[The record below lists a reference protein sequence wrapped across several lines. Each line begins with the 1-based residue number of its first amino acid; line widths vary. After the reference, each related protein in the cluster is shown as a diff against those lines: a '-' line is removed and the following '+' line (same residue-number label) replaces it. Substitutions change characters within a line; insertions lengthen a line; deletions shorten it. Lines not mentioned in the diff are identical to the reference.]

1 MVNDSKSHRQR
12 HQTQK
17 YVVGWRLVFYTL
29 ELGAFKCPES
39 AHMQKRRSIVFVRA
53 LWSRCAVR
61 LERHPI
67 DWNGKEFLFG
77 GAKKKGGSPRRLSS
91 LFVMGQNIPAH
102 RFHSLPITN
111 ERESHAESHA
121 SCI

>member
-1 MVNDSKSHRQR
+1 MTVNRIDNDIKRRNLVLGGGLSFILWNSVRSNARKVRCMCKKGDS
-12 HQTQK
+12 
-17 YVVGWRLVFYTL
+17 V
-29 ELGAFKCPES
+29 
-39 AHMQKRRSIVFVRA
+39 RSIVFVRA

-67 DWNGKEFLFG
+67 DWNG
-77 GAKKKGGSPRRLSS
+77 
-91 LFVMGQNIPAH
+91 VMGQNIPAH